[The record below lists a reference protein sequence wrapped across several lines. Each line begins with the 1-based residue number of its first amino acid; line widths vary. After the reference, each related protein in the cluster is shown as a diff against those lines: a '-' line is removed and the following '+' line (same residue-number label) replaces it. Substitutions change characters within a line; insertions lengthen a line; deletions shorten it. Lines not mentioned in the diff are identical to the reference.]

1 MGALCLCR
9 AEAGLSRLRLVLW
22 GFSQVVLTILPN
34 GRLGT
39 IVRAFFFFFFP
50 SLAPPSSG
58 SASGSLLGEGE
69 DGGTVRERRAHAR
82 ARVRFGACTRMRALL
97 RLRSRSVGR

>member
-39 IVRAFFFFFFP
+39 IVRAFFFFFFSP
-50 SLAPPSSG
+50 
-58 SASGSLLGEGE
+58 
-69 DGGTVRERRAHAR
+69 H
-82 ARVRFGACTRMRALL
+82 LL
-97 RLRSRSVGR
+97 RPLPVRPLVAS

>member
-9 AEAGLSRLRLVLW
+9 AEAGLSRLRLVIW

-39 IVRAFFFFFFP
+39 IVRAFFFFP

-58 SASGSLLGEGE
+58 SASGSL
-69 DGGTVRERRAHAR
+69 
-82 ARVRFGACTRMRALL
+82 
-97 RLRSRSVGR
+97 

>member
-1 MGALCLCR
+1 M
-9 AEAGLSRLRLVLW
+9 
-22 GFSQVVLTILPN
+22 VLTILPN

-39 IVRAFFFFFFP
+39 IVTAFFFSP
-50 SLAPPSSG
+50 HLLRPLPVRPLV
-58 SASGSLLGEGE
+58 ASKGEGE

-97 RLRSRSVGR
+97 RLRSRSVER

>member
-39 IVRAFFFFFFP
+39 IVRAFFFFSP
-50 SLAPPSSG
+50 HLLRPLPVRPLVASKGKGKMAGLCE
-58 SASGSLLGEGE
+58 SA
-69 DGGTVRERRAHAR
+69 VRTRELECALVRAR
-82 ARVRFGACTRMRALL
+82 ACA
-97 RLRSRSVGR
+97 RSCI